1 MREFHRHTLA
11 VLNPV
16 AISIYFYFYFYFCL
30 VEVNLIEQVAHT
42 Y

>member
-16 AISIYFYFYFYFCL
+16 AISIYFYFYFCL